1 MKTWK
6 YIALALFAFAVVA
19 CENMELPTNMLK
31 FESNAVVTET
41 TATLTVNLL
50 QSSATVQTMKVHY
63 SLSSDMSNS
72 TMVAMKPTGESKYT
86 VKLSNLKSG
95 TTYHLQFEASN
106 AYSSLKDK
114 DRYSF
119 TTLKEEE
126 PYNPAIPEYV
136 DLGLPSGIKW
146 ATFNIGATKPE
157 EHGDYFAWGE
167 TQPKDEYDWNTYK
180 WYDVNNN
187 KLTKYCTNSNYGIVD
202 NKIVLEAA
210 DDAATVNLGD
220 KWRMPTMEELDELRT
235 KCTWT
240 WTTQNGA
247 SGRRVTGPNGNS
259 IFLPVTGYYRV
270 TSLIE
275 PTIGIYWSSSL
286 DYGNAEQI
294 WVYALLFNSSDS
306 GTWYVCSR
314 NTGCPIRPIYSAP
327 STPEP
332 EIPTELY
339 MIGDFCNWDWADAVE
354 MIPVHSHEG
363 MFWCTRYMNKDAQ
376 FKFSPNRA
384 WNGDFAQL
392 ENIEGYVVA
401 DGNGKVTEEGLYTIV
416 VDMVNSKVSVSPAN
430 IYGIGDAFGSWE
442 EDRHLFT
449 VNADGTASIT
459 TTAAAELRMYTD
471 IANVDWWQAEY
482 MIYDGKIVY
491 RGSDGDQERVSVDAG
506 MTITLNFNAGT
517 GEIASPVSATPQYV
531 DLGLPSG
538 IKWADRNVGASKPW
552 EFGDYFAWGETE
564 PKERYHQETYK
575 YCSYYD
581 YYGYGYH
588 LTKYCTNGNN
598 GTTVDNKTILEA
610 ADDAAYIHWGG
621 EWRMP
626 TKEER
631 DELYENCSWEWTT
644 QNGVEGY
651 KLTSKKNGNS
661 IFLLLAGCIDDT
673 WTNSYYAFYWTSSLN
688 IEDNWNAY
696 DINFTKYQ
704 YLLHDDVRYYGRSIR
719 PVYGPRPA
727 TIPAVTTYAATQITD
742 VSAVVGGNVTS
753 DGGASVTER
762 GVVYST
768 NPEPTIS
775 NLNNFIRPCGSGT
788 GEFTY
793 TITNLQANTTYYL
806 RAYARNDKGTAY
818 GEEISFTTTSNTTSA
833 DLSDYGWKDKEAMF
847 QDCMADAGVTGL
859 PTISQLRA
867 TGNDAFMTICTPF
880 SQNQCQAILD
890 NEKWDWLEAYV
901 MKVQNA
907 DANATALVAG
917 TASAG
922 WRYAIAAFFLEMQR
936 TSWPKSA
943 DFSQAGKVE
952 VFLPFLIQYYEDL
965 SAGMEKGRA
974 YVDLG
979 LSVKWATCNVGA
991 ESPEEYGDYFAWGET
1006 TSKSTYNWNTYKWC
1020 NGSGTTLTKYNNSS
1034 SYGTIDNKTTLELSD
1049 DAARANWGGEWRMP
1063 TDTEVT
1069 ELRKQCT
1076 WTWTTQN
1083 GVYGYKVTSKSNG
1096 NSIFLPAAGLRI
1108 DGSLYDAGSGGYY
1121 WSSTGCLS
1129 SAYCLRFLSS
1139 DVVSDVFARYFGHS
1153 VRPVCP

>member
-1 MKTWK
+1 MKNLRYFT
-6 YIALALFAFAVVA
+6 ICLVVLLTAA
-19 CENMELPTNMLK
+19 CEKIDVPVDTLVIK
-31 FESNAVVTET
+31 SSNAVVATNS
-41 TATLTVNLL
+41 ATLTLVLEP
-50 QSSATVQTMKVHY
+50 SMSTVQTIKVHY
-63 SLSSDMSNS
+63 ALAMDMANAEQVIMQQKDNL
-72 TMVAMKPTGESKYT
+72 TYT
-86 VKLSNLKSG
+86 VTLTKLKSAQ
-95 TTYHLQFEASN
+95 TYYVQYEMINNF
-106 AYSSLKDK
+106 SSRKHPNI
-114 DRYSF
+114 YHF
-119 TTLKEEE
+119 TTKKEEE

-259 IFLPVTGYYRV
+259 IFLPVTGYYRI
-270 TSLIE
+270 TSLVE
-275 PTIGIYWSSSL
+275 PTIGVYWSSSL

-354 MIPVHSHEG
+354 MTPVHSHEG
-363 MFWCTRYMNKDAQ
+363 MFWCTLYMEQDAQ
-376 FKFSPNRA
+376 FKFSPVQE
-384 WNGDFAQL
+384 WIGKDFGTENG
-392 ENIEGYVVA
+392 NIV
-401 DGNGKVTEEGLYTIV
+401 DHNGQVTDAGLYTFV
-416 VDMVNSKVSVSPAN
+416 VDMVNRKVSVTAAK
-430 IYGIGDAFGSWE
+430 IYGIGEAFGSWE
-442 EDRHLFT
+442 EDRYPFT
-449 VNADGTASIT
+449 INSDGTVSIT
-459 TTAAAELRMYTD
+459 TNSVGELRMYTD
-471 IANVDWWQAEY
+471 IANIDWWQAEY

-631 DELYENCSWEWTT
+631 DELYENCTWEWTKN
-644 QNGVEGY
+644 NGVDGY

-661 IFLLLAGCIDDT
+661 IFLPLAGCIDDT
-673 WTNSYYAFYWTSSLN
+673 WTNSGYGFYWTSSLN

-696 DINFTKYQ
+696 DINFTRYQ

-788 GEFTY
+788 GELTY

-818 GEEISFTTTSNTTSA
+818 GEEISFTTKTSSSGGSA
-833 DLSDYGWKDKEAMF
+833 
-847 QDCMADAGVTGL
+847 T
-859 PTISQLRA
+859 
-867 TGNDAFMTICTPF
+867 
-880 SQNQCQAILD
+880 
-890 NEKWDWLEAYV
+890 
-901 MKVQNA
+901 
-907 DANATALVAG
+907 
-917 TASAG
+917 
-922 WRYAIAAFFLEMQR
+922 
-936 TSWPKSA
+936 
-943 DFSQAGKVE
+943 
-952 VFLPFLIQYYEDL
+952 YE
-965 SAGMEKGRA
+965 

-979 LSVKWATCNVGA
+979 LSVKWATFNVGA
-991 ESPEEYGDYFAWGET
+991 SKPEEYGDYFAWGET
-1006 TSKSTYNWNTYKWC
+1006 EPKEEYSWSTYRWC
-1020 NGSGTTLTKYNNSS
+1020 DGSASTLTKYNTESN
-1034 SYGTIDNKTTLELSD
+1034 YGTVDNKTVLESAD
-1049 DAARANWGGEWRMP
+1049 DAASINWGGAWRMP
-1063 TDTEVT
+1063 TYSELT
-1069 ELRKQCT
+1069 ELRDSCT
-1076 WTWTTQN
+1076 WTWTTLN
-1083 GVYGYKVTSKSNG
+1083 DVYGCEVTSNRSGYTNK
-1096 NSIFLPAAGLRI
+1096 SIFLPAAGYRS
-1108 DGSLYDAGSGGYY
+1108 GSSIVHADSQGEYA
-1121 WSSTGCLS
+1121 SSTINS
-1129 SAYCLRFLSS
+1129 SLPPDSYVL
-1139 DVVSDVFARYFGHS
+1139 VFHSGAVDCHYYFRYYGQS

>member
-1 MKTWK
+1 MKNLRYFT
-6 YIALALFAFAVVA
+6 ICLVVLLTAA
-19 CENMELPTNMLK
+19 CEKIDVPVDTLVIK
-31 FESNAVVTET
+31 SSNAVGATNS
-41 TATLTVNLL
+41 ATLTLVLEP
-50 QSSATVQTMKVHY
+50 SISTVQTIKVHY
-63 SLSSDMSNS
+63 ALAMDMANAEQVIMQQKDNL
-72 TMVAMKPTGESKYT
+72 TYT
-86 VKLSNLKSG
+86 VTLTKLKSAQ
-95 TTYHLQFEASN
+95 TYYVQYEMINNF
-106 AYSSLKDK
+106 SSRKHPNI
-114 DRYSF
+114 YHF
-119 TTLKEEE
+119 TTKKEKE
-126 PYNPAIPEYV
+126 PASPQYV
-136 DLGLPSGIKW
+136 DMGFPSGVKW

-157 EHGDYFAWGE
+157 ECGDYFAWGE
-167 TQPKDEYDWNTYK
+167 TETKNTYTWDVYK
-180 WYDVNNN
+180 WCQGTYNS
-187 KLTKYCTNSNYGIVD
+187 LTKYNTDSEYGVVD
-202 NKIVLEAA
+202 NKTILDPE
-210 DDAATVNLGD
+210 DDAAVV
-220 KWRMPTMEELDELRT
+220 KWGGEWRTPSIDEWNELISSCTLRWES
-235 KCTWT
+235 KGGM
-240 WTTQNGA
+240 QGLSFVSNY
-247 SGRRVTGPNGNS
+247 NGNS
-259 IFLPVTGYYRV
+259 IFIPAAGFYHYDNGLVNHNLEGQYRTNALDASRGTISPGLTSSNINWYASDRCFGLPVR
-270 TSLIE
+270 
-275 PTIGIYWSSSL
+275 P
-286 DYGNAEQI
+286 
-294 WVYALLFNSSDS
+294 
-306 GTWYVCSR
+306 VCGAQT
-314 NTGCPIRPIYSAP
+314 N
-327 STPEP
+327 P
-332 EIPTELY
+332 EIPTSMY
-339 MIGDFCNWDWADAVE
+339 IIGDFSGWTFVK
-354 MIPVHSHEG
+354 MTPVHSHEG
-363 MFWCTRYMNKDAQ
+363 MFWCTLYMEQDAQ
-376 FKFSPNRA
+376 FKFSPGEG
-384 WNGDFAQL
+384 WIGKDFGT
-392 ENIEGYVVA
+392 E
-401 DGNGKVTEEGLYTIV
+401 DGNIVDHNGQVTDAGLYTFV
-416 VDMVNSKVSVSPAN
+416 VDMVNRKVSVTAAK
-430 IYGIGDAFGSWE
+430 IYGIGEAFGSWE
-442 EDRHLFT
+442 EDRYPFT
-449 VNADGTASIT
+449 INSDGTVSIT
-459 TTAAAELRMYTD
+459 TNSVGELRMYTD

-661 IFLLLAGCIDDT
+661 IFLPLAGCIDDT
-673 WTNSYYAFYWTSSLN
+673 WTNSGYGFYWTSSLN

-696 DINFTKYQ
+696 DINFTRYQ

-818 GEEISFTTTSNTTSA
+818 GEEISFTTKTSSSGGSA
-833 DLSDYGWKDKEAMF
+833 
-847 QDCMADAGVTGL
+847 T
-859 PTISQLRA
+859 
-867 TGNDAFMTICTPF
+867 
-880 SQNQCQAILD
+880 
-890 NEKWDWLEAYV
+890 
-901 MKVQNA
+901 
-907 DANATALVAG
+907 
-917 TASAG
+917 
-922 WRYAIAAFFLEMQR
+922 
-936 TSWPKSA
+936 
-943 DFSQAGKVE
+943 
-952 VFLPFLIQYYEDL
+952 YE
-965 SAGMEKGRA
+965 

-979 LSVKWATCNVGA
+979 LSVKWATFNVGA
-991 ESPEEYGDYFAWGET
+991 SKPEEYGDYFAWGET
-1006 TSKSTYNWNTYKWC
+1006 EPKEEYSWSTYRWC
-1020 NGSGTTLTKYNNSS
+1020 DGSASTLTKYNTESN
-1034 SYGTIDNKTTLELSD
+1034 YGTVDNKTILESAD
-1049 DAARANWGGEWRMP
+1049 DAASINWGGAWRMP
-1063 TDTEVT
+1063 TYSELT
-1069 ELRKQCT
+1069 ELRDSCT
-1076 WTWTTQN
+1076 WTWTTLN
-1083 GVYGYKVTSKSNG
+1083 DVYGCEVTSNRSGYTNK
-1096 NSIFLPAAGLRI
+1096 SIFLPAAGYRS
-1108 DGSLYDAGSGGYY
+1108 GSSIVHADSQGEYA
-1121 WSSTGCLS
+1121 SSTINS
-1129 SAYCLRFLSS
+1129 SLPPDSYVL
-1139 DVVSDVFARYFGHS
+1139 VFHSGAVDCHYYFRYYGQS